1 MDQTS
6 SQLPTAAPAAVAP
19 AVNGEYTADRAGQQF
34 GNYRLLR
41 LLAIGGFADVYLG
54 EHIHLRTNAAIKL
67 LRTRLAEEDVKQFSE
82 EARIVASLR
91 HPHIVSILDFAVSQG
106 IPFLVMDY
114 APNGTLRQRH
124 ARGSQLAPNTILSYL
139 KQVGDAL
146 QYAHN
151 ERLIHCDLKPENI
164 LVGRKGEILLSDF
177 GIAVVAQS
185 SRFQLTQ
192 AIIGTISYMPPEQL
206 HGRPV
211 LASDQYALGI
221 MAYEWLCGVCP
232 FRGSVTEIMA
242 QHINASPPSLRER
255 VPGLSPVLEQVV
267 MTALAKESGQRYA
280 SVVDFVAAF
289 EAALLS
295 QPRLILPATPA
306 QVEKTLL
313 SQATLPDVDAPPDT
327 PWGEATQY
335 TPFLVPVLSGSGQR
349 VSRRSIVL
357 GISGL
362 AATGL
367 LGGGVAWWARAHPFT
382 RPMSTAKARSLPT
395 PQPIGTTFVIY
406 RGHFRGVSAVAWVPV
421 QGTYIAS
428 GSKDLS
434 AHVWYTSNAITLTSY
449 GGHGDAVNA
458 IACLDDGSR
467 IASGSADKTVQVW
480 DTNGGGHVYT
490 YSGHGDVVNSVA
502 WSPDGA
508 HIASGSSDH
517 TVQVWNPA
525 DGSNAYTYSGH
536 EDAVNSV
543 AWSPDSQRIASGST
557 DHSVQIWSAVDGSN
571 AVTYSGH
578 GDIVNAVAWS
588 PDGKYI
594 ASGGADKTVQVWDA
608 ASQKLAYTYQGHS
621 DIVNA
626 IAWSPDSQRIASG
639 STDHSVQVWHA
650 FNGGQRYT
658 FPGHSDAVN
667 SVAWSFDGTA
677 IASGSND
684 TTVQVWKAV

>member
-6 SQLPTAAPAAVAP
+6 SQLPTVSPAVAP
-19 AVNGEYTADRAGQQF
+19 VTSSEYAADRAGQHF

-54 EHIHLRTNAAIKL
+54 EHIHLCTNAAIKL
-67 LRTRLAEEDVKQFSE
+67 LRTRLAAEDVKLFSE

-106 IPFLVMDY
+106 VPFLVMDY

-124 ARGSQLAPNTILSYL
+124 ARGSQLAPNTILSYI

-192 AIIGTISYMPPEQL
+192 EIIGTISYMPPEQL

-242 QHINASPPSLRER
+242 QHINATPPSLRER
-255 VPGLSPVLEQVV
+255 LPDLSPVLEQVV
-267 MTALAKESGQRYA
+267 LTALAKEPTQRYA
-280 SVVDFVAAF
+280 SVLDFVAAF
-289 EAALLS
+289 EAALLP
-295 QPRLILPATPA
+295 QPRLILPATPVR
-306 QVEKTLL
+306 VEKILL
-313 SQATLPDVDAPPDT
+313 SQATLPEVEAPPDT

-335 TPFLVPVLSGSGQR
+335 TPLLVPAWQGSGR
-349 VSRRSIVL
+349 RISRRSIVL

-367 LGGGVAWWARAHPFT
+367 LGGGVAWWTHAHPFMHVT
-382 RPMSTAKARSLPT
+382 PPAKARLAPT
-395 PQPIGTTFVIY
+395 PQPIGTTSVIY
-406 RGHFRGVSAVAWVPV
+406 RGHFRAVSAVAWVPAR
-421 QGTYIAS
+421 GTYIVS

-458 IACLDDGSR
+458 VACLGDGTR

-480 DTNGGGHVYT
+480 DTNGGGNAYT

-502 WSPDGA
+502 WSPDGTR
-508 HIASGSSDH
+508 IASGSADH
-517 TVQVWNPA
+517 TVQVWNHA

-536 EDAVNSV
+536 GDAVNSV

-557 DHSVQIWSAVDGSN
+557 DHSVQIWSAADGSN
-571 AVTYSGH
+571 AVIYSEH
-578 GDIVNAVAWS
+578 SDIVNAVAWS

-608 ASQKLAYTYQGHS
+608 VSQKLAYTYQGHS
-621 DIVNA
+621 DMVNA

-650 FNGGQRYT
+650 FDGSQHYT

-667 SVAWSFDGTA
+667 TVAWSFDGTA